1 MDTGDALVGGGIL
14 GDETQGQAIVEG
26 MNLMGYDALVL
37 GPNELSLGPEL
48 LRERTI
54 EAHFPML
61 SANVA
66 LADSDELFSEPYAL
80 FDVGDYTLAVI
91 GISRPSSDGELGG
104 FRVLGPKA
112 ALAEYVPKVS
122 DQADTVIVLTNLT
135 LRRGSKLAAQIPG
148 IDLLI
153 SALPGQ
159 LPDDVSIVPETG
171 TLVITAEQPLRRH
184 TGRRVGRLQVT
195 VSSDGS
201 LTEPS
206 WHTLPMD
213 REIADDPEMQSLLEA
228 YSR

>member
-14 GDETQGQAIVEG
+14 GDETQGQAVVEG

-48 LRERTI
+48 LRERMV

-61 SANVA
+61 SANVV
-66 LADSDELFSEPYAL
+66 LAASDELFSDPYAL
-80 FDVGDYTLAVI
+80 FGVGDYTLGVI
-91 GISRPSSDGELGG
+91 GISRPSDGELGG
-104 FRVLGPKA
+104 FRVLGAKM
-112 ALAEYVPKVS
+112 ALAEYVPKVAE
-122 DQADTVIVLTNLT
+122 QADAVIVLTNLT

-153 SALPGQ
+153 AALPGQ
-159 LPDDVSIVPETG
+159 LPDDVSVVPQTG

-195 VSSDGS
+195 VQSDGS

-206 WHTLPMD
+206 WETLPMD
-213 REIADDPEMQSLLEA
+213 REIADDPEMRALLEA
-228 YSR
+228 YSH